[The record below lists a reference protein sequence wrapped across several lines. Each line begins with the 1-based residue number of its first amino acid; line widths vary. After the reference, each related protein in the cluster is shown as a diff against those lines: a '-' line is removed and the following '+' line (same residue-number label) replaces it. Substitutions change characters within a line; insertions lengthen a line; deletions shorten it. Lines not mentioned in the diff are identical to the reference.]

1 MAARDFVHLHV
12 HSDNSLL
19 DGAARCDQLARKA
32 KEAGMHSVALT
43 DHGVL
48 YGAVSFYKACKK
60 QGIRPILGCEA
71 YIAPGPRSVK
81 SHKRGELSNYH
92 LVLLARNNQGYKN
105 LGKLISA
112 AHLDG
117 FYRKPRIDKEL
128 LREFGDGLIG
138 LSSCLRGEVNH
149 WLLKDDIER
158 AREVA
163 KEYTSILGE
172 GNFFLEIQENGLDMQ
187 TKVNK
192 GLLQLAK
199 EVGIPPVATGDV
211 HYVEKPD
218 YLVQDMLLC
227 IGTGKTRDNPDRWRM
242 ETRDLYFHGIEEMH
256 QKFSYCPDA
265 LQTSLDIAARCEV
278 ELDFKSRHLPVFSP
292 PKKKTEKV
300 APEPLKYFID
310 LVWEGARER
319 YGDPVPEEAKARTQY
334 EIEVIQR
341 LGFESYFLIVWD
353 FIRFAREQGIP
364 VGPGRGSA
372 AGSIVAYNLRI
383 TDVDPLEY
391 DLLFERFLNAER
403 ISMPDIDVDFCN
415 DGREQV
421 IQYVREKYGEKCV
434 AQIITFGTLAA
445 RGVLRDVGR
454 ALDIPLST
462 VDRLA
467 KLVPPDPKMTLAKAF
482 DREPELQKEYE
493 SDVKLRELFDFARKL
508 EGLKRHTGTHACGV
522 VIGSQEL
529 SNLVPLARSKGEIVT
544 QFTMD
549 VLEEIGLLKMDF
561 LGLRTLTVIHN
572 AVRNIEANRGTKI
585 DIGSIALDGGETADR
600 TYEMLMRGDSIG
612 VFQFESSGFRDI
624 ISRLKPDRFTDL
636 IALVALYRPGPLGS
650 GMVDTYIECKHG
662 RQAIEY
668 SHPILE
674 PILSET
680 NGVILYQEQVM
691 RIANKMAGFSMN
703 QADSLRKAM
712 GKKKVELMAKFRGKF
727 VEGAQANGV
736 PEKVASGTWEL
747 MEFFAGYGFNK
758 SHSAAYALIAYRT
771 AWLKANYQIEY
782 MASLISSEFQNT
794 DKVVDYLAECEKHG
808 LEILPPH
815 VNSSGRNFTPQGDKT
830 IHYGLSA
837 IKGLGLKAI
846 ESINQARKESPFSS
860 IFDFCERVDLHS
872 CNKGGMESLI
882 KSGCFDNMG
891 ANRKQLLAVL
901 ENAMKQGQS
910 VQKDKAAGQM
920 TFFDTFDEKSDAE
933 VSYPDVEEFSERE
946 RLQFEKETLGFYM
959 SSHPLKEHNDLV
971 SKYSTHT
978 TRELKGLPMDTQVVM
993 GVLIQS
999 MRRHLDKN
1007 GNTMAFLNLED
1018 MHGHCEAVVF
1028 SRTFKEVGELLVE
1041 DAILF
1046 IAGKVDTNRE
1056 DPSVKIDT
1064 IMKPEQVSGT
1074 VATHLTLRLDEGKV
1088 GPKTLDRVHEILGH
1102 HPGKLALFF
1111 NVRLENG
1118 STCRIRSSSYSVEP
1132 SDGLTAALVG
1142 VLGPGTV
1149 QFGGMR
1155 RQLVEAGP
1163 ERGFRRSRG

>member
-1 MAARDFVHLHV
+1 MDFVHLHV

-19 DGAARCDQLARKA
+19 DGAAKCSQLARKA
-32 KEAGMHSVALT
+32 KASGMHSLALT

-48 YGAVSFYKACKK
+48 YGAVNFYNACKK
-60 QGIRPILGCEA
+60 EDIKPILGCEA
-71 YIAPGPRSVK
+71 YIAPGPRTVK
-81 SHKRGELSNYH
+81 THKRGELSNYH

-117 FYRKPRIDKEL
+117 FYRKPRIDKDI
-128 LREFGDGLIG
+128 LREYGEGIIG

-158 AREVA
+158 ARAAA
-163 KEYTSILGE
+163 KDYLEIFGE

-199 EVGIPPVATGDV
+199 EVGVPPVATGDV

-218 YLVQDMLLC
+218 YLAQDMLLC
-227 IGTGKTRDNPDRWRM
+227 IATGKSREDPKRWRM
-242 ETRDLYFHGIEEMH
+242 ETRDLYFHGVEEMH
-256 QKFSYCPDA
+256 EKFSYCPEA
-265 LQTSLDIAARCEV
+265 LQTSVDIAARCEV
-278 ELDFKSRHLPVFSP
+278 ELDFKTRHLPVFKP
-292 PKKKTEKV
+292 P
-300 APEPLKYFID
+300 APKEDPKAEPTPLKYFID
-310 LVWEGARER
+310 LCWEGAKER
-319 YGDPVPEEAKARTQY
+319 YGDPLPEAAKARTQY
-334 EIEVIQR
+334 EIDVIQR

-353 FIRFAREQGIP
+353 FIKYARDRGIP

-403 ISMPDIDVDFCN
+403 VSMPDIDVDFCN

-454 ALDIPLST
+454 ALDVPLST
-462 VDRLA
+462 VDRIA
-467 KLVPPDPKMTLAKAF
+467 KLVPPDPKMTLTKAF
-482 DREPELQKEYE
+482 DREPELQKIYE
-493 SDVKLRELFDFARKL
+493 SDVKLRELFDFARQL

-529 SNLVPLARSKGEIVT
+529 SNLVPLARSKGEVVT

-549 VLEEIGLLKMDF
+549 VLEDIGLLKMDF

-572 AVRNIEANRGTKI
+572 AVRNIKANRGI
-585 DIGSIALDGGETADR
+585 DVDIGSIALDGDETADR
-600 TYEMLMRGDSIG
+600 TYAMLQKGESIG

-650 GMVDTYIECKHG
+650 GMVDTYIDCKHG
-662 RQAIEY
+662 RQQIEY
-668 SHPILE
+668 SHPVLE
-674 PILSET
+674 PILAET

-691 RIANKMAGFSMN
+691 RIANQMAGFSMN

-712 GKKKVELMAKFRGKF
+712 GKKKAALMAKFRDKF
-727 VEGAQANGV
+727 VDGSKEKGV
-736 PEKVASGTWEL
+736 SGKVATHIWEL
-747 MEFFAGYGFNK
+747 MEYFAGYGFNK

-771 AWLKANYQIEY
+771 AWLKANYPLEY

-794 DKVVDYLAECEKHG
+794 DKVVDYLAECDKMG

-815 VNSSGRNFTPQGDKT
+815 VNESGKDFTPKGDKV
-830 IHYGLSA
+830 IRYGLSA

-846 ESINQARKESPFSS
+846 KCIYEARADGPYTS
-860 IFDFCERVDLHS
+860 IFDFCERVDTHA
-872 CNKGGMESLI
+872 CNKSGLESLV
-882 KSGCFDNMG
+882 KSGCLDGMG
-891 ANRKQLLAVL
+891 ANRRQLLAVL
-901 ENAMKQGQS
+901 EGAMKQGAS
-910 VQKDKAAGQM
+910 AQKDKKAGQM
-920 TFFDTFDEKSDAE
+920 TFFEVFAEKTEAE
-933 VSYPDVEEFSERE
+933 VTYPAVEEFSERE
-946 RLQFEKETLGFYM
+946 RLQFEKDTLGFYM
-959 SSHPLKEHNDLV
+959 SSHPLKE
-971 SKYSTHT
+971 YSELIANFSTAT
-978 TRELKGLPMDTQVVM
+978 TRELKTKAHDSQVVM
-993 GVLIQS
+993 GVMIQS

-1018 MHGHCEAVVF
+1018 MQGHCEAVVF
-1028 SRTFKEVGELLVE
+1028 SRTFKEVSELLVE
-1041 DAILF
+1041 DAIVF
-1046 IAGKVDTNRE
+1046 IKGKVDTNRE

-1064 IMKPEQVSGT
+1064 IVPPEEVSGKM
-1074 VATHLTLRLDEGKV
+1074 ATRMTLRLVEGKV
-1088 GPKTLDRVHEILGH
+1088 GNHELDRVSEILSH
-1102 HPGKLALFF
+1102 HPGRIPLFF
-1111 NVRLENG
+1111 DVHLEG
-1118 STCRIRSSSYSVEP
+1118 GKRCRIRTSQYTIEP
-1132 SDGLTAALVG
+1132 SDGLTRALLD

-1149 QFGGMR
+1149 QYGGR
-1155 RQLVEAGP
+1155 RKMATAEA
-1163 ERGFRRSRG
+1163 